1 MSLRPLKRTVVAF
14 DFDGTLTHTDSVM
27 AYLKYTV
34 GPPSYYGRALSR
46 PRELWDSVYGHRDG
60 SSKLALINAILGP
73 MSEIEFQGSIDLFYH
88 HFALHMFR
96 KDALDAWHR
105 HADLGHER
113 VIVSGSLQPLIHPF
127 AKALGADHLMATEV
141 KIDATQNLLVQLSPN
156 CVRAEKVRRLRQVYG
171 DDLRLYAA
179 YGDTRGDREMLA
191 LAETSYY
198 RVFKDRP

>member
-1 MSLRPLKRTVVAF
+1 
-14 DFDGTLTHTDSVM
+14 
-27 AYLKYTV
+27 
-34 GPPSYYGRALSR
+34 
-46 PRELWDSVYGHRDG
+46 
-60 SSKLALINAILGP
+60 
-73 MSEIEFQGSIDLFYH
+73 
-88 HFALHMFR
+88 
-96 KDALDAWHR
+96 
-105 HADLGHER
+105 
-113 VIVSGSLQPLIHPF
+113 
-127 AKALGADHLMATEV
+127 MATEV